1 LRRRQFFLWGITATL
16 LTLSVAQASPE
27 TAFDRAN
34 QFFQDKAYDSALALY
49 QGIERQGMES
59 AELYY
64 NIGNCYFKKGDLGRA
79 ILYYLRAKRLNP
91 GDDDITSNLAFAKGF
106 TRIQMEG
113 VQLNPVYSL
122 AESVLDPV
130 RLNTLAWFASGLFI
144 VFFLLLT
151 VRFGLGRNSS
161 SIRGALV
168 ASLLLLVVS
177 AFATTFKYRH
187 DYATMRAVV
196 VAEDCPVQSGPTD
209 QSQTELRGAPG
220 LVVEIVGQAGDYFQ
234 VRFENKR
241 QGWVRRDQLAV
252 I

>member
-1 LRRRQFFLWGITATL
+1 LRRMQFILWGLATV

-27 TAFDRAN
+27 TAFNRAN
-34 QFFQDKAYDSALALY
+34 QFFQDKAYDSALVLY

-59 AELYY
+59 PELYY
-64 NIGNCYFKKGDLGRA
+64 NIGNSYFKKGDLGHA
-79 ILYYLRAKRLNP
+79 ILYYMRAKRLNP

-122 AESVLDPV
+122 VESVLDPV

-144 VFFLLLT
+144 VLFILLT

-161 SIRGALV
+161 IIRGALA
-168 ASLLLLVVS
+168 ASLVLLVAA

-187 DYATMRAVV
+187 DYTTMRAVV

-209 QSQTELRGAPG
+209 QAQTELRGAPG

-234 VRFENKR
+234 VLFENKR